1 MYQISNVV
9 KRLSNLPLPV
19 KIAYGL
25 SKNLKTIDREVEI
38 LNVSRQKLI
47 DEFAERDENGKIVM
61 LSEIEIKLKEETR
74 DEFNDKF
81 KEFLEMDVEF
91 DVFTISINQ
100 FTAADIKLTPAEMT
114 VLDFIFDMEEIKN

>member
-1 MYQISNVV
+1 
-9 KRLSNLPLPV
+9 
-19 KIAYGL
+19 
-25 SKNLKTIDREVEI
+25 
-38 LNVSRQKLI
+38 
-47 DEFAERDENGKIVM
+47 M